1 MTKYLGLILLV
12 FLMASCKTAQPIL
25 TEGKAKD
32 TLSSAVIVDR
42 HYQNAK
48 LFSTLYIKSAVHYED
63 DKDSQNMTAEIKIK
77 KDEKILISVRFLGIT
92 MAKALIT
99 PNKVSYYEKMNNTY
113 FEGDFSTLSRWLGT
127 PLNYASLQNLFLAR
141 AFEDLQGKTLNTSI
155 DSDKYYRL
163 EDVTN
168 PDITKVYSFESG
180 KCRIIKEQFVQNQK
194 QQSLQVVYPGEN
206 AYGVMSLPT
215 GIIVDALQPS
225 GKMHIDIDFNHLT
238 IDEELS
244 FPYSVPEGYK
254 HINIH

>member
-127 PLNYASLQNLFLAR
+127 PLDYNSLQNLFLGR
-141 AFEDLQGKTLNTSI
+141 AFEDLHQKMLNASI
-155 DSDKYYRL
+155 DDQKMYRL
-163 EDVTN
+163 EDVSH
-168 PDITKVYSFESG
+168 PEITKIYSFESG
-180 KCRIIKEQFVQNQK
+180 HCRLKKQQFVQNQK
-194 QQSLQVVYPGEN
+194 QQSLQVVYPSEV

-215 GIIVDALQPS
+215 GIVVDALQP
-225 GKMHIDIDFNHLT
+225 GGRMHMDIDFNHLT

-244 FPYSVPEGYK
+244 FPYNVPEGYK
-254 HINIH
+254 LINIH